1 MRVSEGGGVDGE
13 NVEVVEM
20 KVGDVINYAN
30 QTCVPSPVCFL
41 FGLHWFLFNKYNQ
54 WLIDWLIDVFLTFVS
69 IGLWDSNKKR

>member
-54 WLIDWLIDVFLTFVS
+54 
-69 IGLWDSNKKR
+69 